1 MARATWHASP
11 PRAHLPLSQPATTG
25 EGTTLSRG
33 LAEFL
38 IELSIAL
45 HKHAIYPNSHPLV
58 MAAIESV
65 ARRLESLLAERP
77 TLSLGVARKQ
87 LVIEGVAT
95 DPNNPVLSELAARL
109 HRQHLGAV
117 RFSADIGI
125 QEITEFLRVVAAD
138 VSRQPQPL
146 GLGPKEAL
154 ERWKHIGLYPLT
166 YGQLEL
172 VQDESGEPPAGESG
186 TRAAQL
192 WVGLARAALAADSSG
207 DAAASDPTLVAK
219 AIDDHQRDVAYDQV
233 VVGYLLQIAEELKGA
248 TGSEATALQ
257 RRVSQLVGR
266 LRPETLKQLLEMGG
280 SRAQRRKFVL
290 DASQGM
296 AVDAVVDLVKAAA
309 DDSKQTISHSLV
321 RLLSKLATHAEHG
334 TQSMRPEA
342 DAALREN
349 VRRLISDWEL
359 DDPNPDAYRGVLDG
373 MARAAPVFVPV
384 EVVSPADAE
393 RIVAMSLEA
402 GSLGPMVWRAVET
415 MVERGRTEQ
424 LVGLLERAQPEARE
438 TADALWLHIA
448 TPERMR
454 LLLDDRVDGPLL
466 ERLVARMGVAAA
478 EPMLDLLE
486 RAQDRTT
493 RWRLLD
499 RLTQIGDDVGP
510 IVARRIDGSPWYV
523 QRNMLVLLSRLA
535 KLPTGFSPL
544 LYASNPDARV
554 RREAVKM
561 LLKDPATR
569 ERVIYT
575 ALADADERVAHMAL
589 TAASE
594 SCPRGAVPL
603 ITARL
608 AAKDLSPDSRALGI
622 RALASL
628 RTPDIL
634 EMLLRLTTAGKTFF
648 GRQRLAPK
656 SPEMLAA
663 LGALCSFWSKNEKAL
678 GVLTVAGTHPDP
690 EIRMAATPGV
700 RPRPRVATPSASA
713 AGAGKG
719 SR

>member
-1 MARATWHASP
+1 M
-11 PRAHLPLSQPATTG
+11 SQPARSG
-25 EGTTLSRG
+25 EGTTISRG

-45 HKHAIYPNSHPLV
+45 HKHAIYPDGHPLV
-58 MAAIESV
+58 EAAVDGV
-65 ARRLESLLAERP
+65 ARRLAALMLERP

-95 DPNNPVLSELAARL
+95 DPSNPLLCELAARL

-117 RFSADIGI
+117 RFSAGVATK
-125 QEITEFLRVVAAD
+125 EIADFLRVVAAD
-138 VSRQPQPL
+138 VSRMPQPL
-146 GLGPKEAL
+146 GLGPRAVL
-154 ERWKHIGLYPLT
+154 EQWTHIGLYPLS

-172 VQDESGEPPAGESG
+172 VEPGEGEATKGESG

-192 WVGLARAALAADSSG
+192 WVGLARAALASDSSDEADIG
-207 DAAASDPTLVAK
+207 DPTLVAK
-219 AIDDHQRDVAYDQV
+219 AIDDHQREVAYDQV

-248 TGSEATALQ
+248 GGAESAALQ

-266 LRPETLKQLLEMGG
+266 LKPDTLRQLMEMGG

-290 DASQGM
+290 DATQGM

-334 TQSMRPEA
+334 TPSMRPEA
-342 DAALREN
+342 DAALRDN

-359 DDPNPDAYRGVLDG
+359 DDPNPDAYRGVLDH
-373 MARAAPVFVPV
+373 MARATPMFVPA
-384 EVVSPADAE
+384 EVVSVSDAE
-393 RIVAMSLEA
+393 RIVAMGLET
-402 GSLGPMVWRAVET
+402 GTLGPMVWRSVET
-415 MVERGRTEQ
+415 MVASGRMED
-424 LVGLLERAQPEARE
+424 LVVLLDGATGNGSSLA
-438 TADALWLHIA
+438 ADAVWMHIA
-448 TPERMR
+448 TPERIR

-493 RWRLLD
+493 RWKLLD
-499 RLTQIGDDVGP
+499 RLTQIGDDVAP
-510 IVARRIDGSPWYV
+510 IAARRIDGSAWYV
-523 QRNMLVLLSRLA
+523 QRNMLVLLSRLET
-535 KLPTGFSPL
+535 LPPEFSTLPH
-544 LYASNPDARV
+544 ASNPDARV

-569 ERVIYT
+569 ERVIYS
-575 ALADADERVAHMAL
+575 ALADPDERVSHMAL

-594 SCPRGAVPL
+594 GCPRGAVPL

-608 AAKDLSPDSRALGI
+608 AAKDLSAEGRALAI
-622 RALASL
+622 RALASI
-628 RTPDIL
+628 RTPEVLDT
-634 EMLLRLTTAGKTFF
+634 LLRLTTAGRTFF
-648 GRQRLAPK
+648 GRRKLAPK

-663 LGALCSFWSKNEKAL
+663 VAALCAEWSSNDKAL
-678 GVLTVAGTHPDP
+678 EVLTIAGTHSDP
-690 EIRMAATPGV
+690 EIRLAAVPRVRLPG
-700 RPRPRVATPSASA
+700 PRPQTPA
-713 AGAGKG
+713 AG
-719 SR
+719 RR